1 MMKSK
6 NFFHRIAKTGLETLS
21 HIFAIVNFAGAY
33 DTASNLGGTKMKKIA
48 IYGGAA
54 LLSLGLATPAF
65 ADNHFGNELRGQTV
79 DIQFADGT
87 RNAVFFG
94 STGQATI
101 ANATGQT
108 STANWFVEGD
118 KLCLSS
124 GSATEC
130 YGYSAP
136 FSARTPTTM
145 TSDCNAGSV
154 WTARAVNA
162 PVQEVAP
169 DLGERG

>member
-1 MMKSK
+1 
-6 NFFHRIAKTGLETLS
+6 
-21 HIFAIVNFAGAY
+21 
-33 DTASNLGGTKMKKIA
+33 MKKIA
-48 IYGGAA
+48 IFGGAA
-54 LLSLGLATPAF
+54 LLSLGIATPAF
-65 ADNHFGNELRGQTV
+65 AGDHSGNELRGQTV

-87 RNAVFFG
+87 RNAIFFG
-94 STGQATI
+94 STGTATI

-108 STANWFVEGD
+108 ATANWFVEGD

-130 YGYSAP
+130 FAYTAP
-136 FSARTPTTM
+136 FAARTPVSM
-145 TSDCNAGSV
+145 TSDCNAGSL